1 MKTFQNPFFSIALKR
16 TCAAFVLCGTLAI
29 GGCGFRPLYGTHGP
43 AASPQVTQALA
54 TVSVLPL
61 PNRQGMKLSRIL
73 NEQLRPR
80 GASVAAA
87 YNLEVGLS
95 ERIDE
100 LGIRKDATS
109 SRANFVL
116 TAQFYLRES
125 GRRIFGDQ
133 VQSIVSYNILDD
145 QYATVAS
152 QANAEDRAIQQVG
165 EQMKTR
171 LAIYF
176 HNRLNP

>member
-1 MKTFQNPFFSIALKR
+1 MKRRLSLFAFLASRACTS
-16 TCAAFVLCGTLAI
+16 FVLCGVLAI
-29 GGCGFRPLYGTHGP
+29 SGCGFRPLYGIQGP

-54 TVSVLPL
+54 TVSILPL

-80 GASVAAA
+80 GVSTGTA
-87 YNLEVGLS
+87 YNLEVGLT

-109 SRANFVL
+109 SRANYIL

-125 GRRIFGDQ
+125 GKRIFGDQ

-152 QANAEDRAIQQVG
+152 QANAENRAIRQVG

-171 LAIYF
+171 LAVYF
-176 HNRLNP
+176 HNRLSP

>member
-1 MKTFQNPFFSIALKR
+1 MKSRKLFSLFFSRA
-16 TCAAFVLCGTLAI
+16 CAAVILCGAMTI

-80 GASVAAA
+80 GVSTGTA
-87 YNLEVGLS
+87 YDLEVGLT

-152 QANAEDRAIQQVG
+152 QANAEDRAIRQVG

-171 LAIYF
+171 LAVYF

>member
-1 MKTFQNPFFSIALKR
+1 MHNVRALRNARDKWMRFSPAIRHTGALGI
-16 TCAAFVLCGTLAI
+16 TSGD
-29 GGCGFRPLYGTHGP
+29 
-43 AASPQVTQALA
+43 ASARNF
-54 TVSVLPL
+54 SVPPL
-61 PNRQGMKLSRIL
+61 PNRKGMKLSRVL
-73 NEQLRPR
+73 NEKLRPR
-80 GASVAAA
+80 GVSTGTA
-87 YNLEVGLS
+87 YDLEVGLS

-116 TAQFYLRES
+116 TARFYLRES
-125 GRRIFGDQ
+125 GRRVFGDQ

-152 QANAEDRAIQQVG
+152 QANAEHRAIQQVG

>member
-1 MKTFQNPFFSIALKR
+1 M
-16 TCAAFVLCGTLAI
+16 
-29 GGCGFRPLYGTHGP
+29 
-43 AASPQVTQALA
+43 
-54 TVSVLPL
+54 
-61 PNRQGMKLSRIL
+61 
-73 NEQLRPR
+73 PR
-80 GASVAAA
+80 GHV
-87 YNLEVGLS
+87 YDLEVGLS

-100 LGIRKDATS
+100 LGIRTDATS
-109 SRANFVL
+109 SRANFIL
-116 TAQFYLRES
+116 IANFYLREN
-125 GRRIFGDQ
+125 GERIFGDQ